1 MEALEPETDA
11 ELHTAA
17 KQLCATKIRVLN
29 RASAANRHN
38 HLDAVDVAEACSGLV
53 NGER

>member
-1 MEALEPETDA
+1 MEALEPETEA

-17 KQLCATKIRVLN
+17 KQFCETKIRGFTG
-29 RASAANRHN
+29 ASAANSRN

-53 NGER
+53 TGER